1 MMQAQGNRQ
10 GGAVAEGTV
19 GIDNATGRNVV
30 WRGGGWRYTSGG
42 GSKNDPSDP
51 NAIKAGAEQRGR
63 VNLSLNP
70 AITAMNTTIDVEEI
84 DRDPKRK
91 RRVSNNPFSDEPI
104 AHAEYM
110 KAMGQE
116 DTGPLKRQFF
126 SGIAGND
133 FNEEMNAYKQMESAL
148 LPMFAGSAATLSEA
162 QRFLQ
167 ANIPQ
172 PEDTANTIRA
182 KRLARKQLVNG
193 AAAMV
198 NAPPPYPEV
207 GAWGTRTASV
217 PGAQGPLA
225 GISPLRRDGGPQYNP
240 RTQAP
245 KGQRQPARPR
255 NEAEFNRLPVGAQ
268 YVDPDDGK
276 IYTKVR

>member
-1 MMQAQGNRQ
+1 MRQ
-10 GGAVAEGTV
+10 PPPIGTV
-19 GIDNATGRNVV
+19 K
-30 WRGGGWRYTSGG
+30 GGYRFNGG
-42 GSKNDPSDP
+42 DPANPGSWTRAGSSKNDPSDP

-70 AITAMNTTIDVEEI
+70 AITAMNATIDVEEL

-91 RRVSNNPFSDEPI
+91 RKVPNNPFSDEPF

-116 DTGPLKRQFF
+116 DTGPLKRQVY
-126 SGIAGND
+126 SAMAGND

-167 ANIPQ
+167 ANVPQ

-193 AAAMV
+193 AAAMI

-207 GAWGTRTASV
+207 GAWGTRTATL
-217 PGAQGPLA
+217 PGATGPMA
-225 GISPLRRDGGPQYNP
+225 GVSPLRRPGGPQYNP

-245 KGQRQPARPR
+245 QSRNIARPR
-255 NEAEFNRLPVGAQ
+255 NEAEFNRLPVGTQ
-268 YVDPDDGK
+268 YVNPADGRVLV
-276 IYTKVR
+276 KVR

>member
-1 MMQAQGNRQ
+1 MPQLG
-10 GGAVAEGTV
+10 ETGTSKS
-19 GIDNATGRNVV
+19 GRPMVYTPA
-30 WRGGGWRYTSGG
+30 GWAYVGG
-42 GSKNDPSDP
+42 GSKSSGSDPSDP

-70 AITAMNTTIDVEEI
+70 AITAMNTTIDMEEI
-84 DRDPKRK
+84 DRDPKR
-91 RRVSNNPFSDEPI
+91 RRKVPNNPFSDEPI

-116 DTGPLKRQFF
+116 NTGPLKRQVF
-126 SGIAGND
+126 SAMAGND
-133 FNEEMNAYKQMESAL
+133 FNEEMNAYKQMESSL
-148 LPMFAGSAATLSEA
+148 MPMFAGSAVTLSEA

-172 PEDTANTIRA
+172 PEDSANTIRA

-193 AAAMV
+193 AAAMI

-207 GAWGTRTASV
+207 GAWGTRTATL
-217 PGAQGPLA
+217 PGATGPLA
-225 GISPLRRDGGPQYNP
+225 GTSPLRRPGGPAYNP

-245 KGQRQPARPR
+245 SQPRNIARPR

-268 YVDPDDGK
+268 YVNPADGK
-276 IYTKVR
+276 VYTKVR